1 MEAELALAPTPS
13 GSIIAVALSDD
24 KEGTKYHRG
33 TILYLRKYARTKR
46 KHDHDSDLMIV
57 SKEKTQV
64 VAGVAWS
71 EVVVSTHHQKIAMTV
86 AGAITIPVPDAKLLE
101 PGDLLLS
108 DLSTSAAL
116 REASGPFEL
125 AYIAAKVDPEVSLR
139 DWAVTPFHDAYH
151 TQRWND
157 MLFKLKT
164 EFSQVDDKGTPI
176 RNSVEDKVPQDENGF
191 GVDVTPSKPVTTLF
205 RYNDDNELVYRGT
218 PASRQNVGPWL
229 EQMLTSKSFDPAKQ
243 LTWPWS
249 DQPDGEKLTRAFL
262 QAGLEISKVEYD
274 GGFAEALDDATGE
287 DPKNAEKTI
296 RRAYAILAAAKLAVF
311 GGEEKAQDLFNELN
325 QQDEW
330 PRRPQDVGTG
340 QVKPFAKV
348 LEVGPAYTARVLLLN
363 NTP

>member
-57 SKEKTQV
+57 SKDETQV

-108 DLSTSAAL
+108 DLSTSAAP
-116 REASGPFEL
+116 REVRGPFEL

-164 EFSQVDDKGTPI
+164 EFGQVDGEGNRI

-191 GVDVTPSKPVTTLF
+191 RIDVTPPKPVTTLF
-205 RYNDDNELVYRGT
+205 RYNDVNELLYRGT
-218 PASRQNVGPWL
+218 PVNRQNVGPWL
-229 EQMLTSKSFDPAKQ
+229 EQMITSKSFDRAKQ

-249 DQPDGEKLTRAFL
+249 GQPDGEKLTQAFL

-274 GGFAEALDDATGE
+274 GEEFG
-287 DPKNAEKTI
+287 DPPEELEGAQKTI

-311 GGEEKAQDLFNELN
+311 GGEEKIQDLFDELN
-325 QQDEW
+325 RQDDW
-330 PRRPQDVGTG
+330 PSKPQDVGTG
-340 QVKPFAKV
+340 QSKPFAKV

>member
-57 SKEKTQV
+57 SKDKTQV

-108 DLSTSAAL
+108 DLSTSTAL

-125 AYIAAKVDPEVSLR
+125 AYIAAKVDPEVLLR

-157 MLFKLKT
+157 MLFKLKP
-164 EFSQVDDKGTPI
+164 EFGQVGDDGNPI
-176 RNSVEDKVPQDENGF
+176 QEGVIDRVPQDENGF
-191 GVDVTPSKPVTTLF
+191 RIDVTPPKPVTMLF
-205 RYNDDNELVYRGT
+205 RYNDVKELVYRGK
-218 PASRQNVGPWL
+218 PASRNNVGPWL

-243 LTWPWS
+243 LRWPWS
-249 DQPDGEKLTRAFL
+249 DQPDGEKLTQAFL
-262 QAGLEISKVEYD
+262 QAGLEISKVEYGEEFED
-274 GGFAEALDDATGE
+274 IPENDVEAAQ
-287 DPKNAEKTI
+287 KTI

-311 GGEEKAQDLFNELN
+311 GGEEKIQDLFNELN

-330 PRRPQDVGTG
+330 PFRPQDVGTG
-340 QVKPFAKV
+340 QAKPFAKV